1 MNSIMDNRKV
11 LSFPNNDCIYSK
23 PIMRMFFKIRDFKL
37 ASKATVS
44 PANIL
49 YITNDEGYQWRDNY
63 KSWVNES
70 NEFKKKNKDILIY
83 LETFL

>member
-1 MNSIMDNRKV
+1 
-11 LSFPNNDCIYSK
+11 
-23 PIMRMFFKIRDFKL
+23 MRMFFKILDFKL

-70 NEFKKKNKDILIY
+70 KFKKKNKDILIY